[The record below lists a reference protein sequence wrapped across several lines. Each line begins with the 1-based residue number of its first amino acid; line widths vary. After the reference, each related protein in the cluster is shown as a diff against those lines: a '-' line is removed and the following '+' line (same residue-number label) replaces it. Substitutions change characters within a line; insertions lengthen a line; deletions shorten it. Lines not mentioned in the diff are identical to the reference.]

1 MIPDWQTNKVYFS
14 GRLEIDYPTIHSNI
28 QHALIDLK
36 IEPQYLTGTK
46 DVWARDYMPIQIMK
60 DEFIEYRYD
69 PDYLQGKR
77 KEHRDIKT
85 YPDIV
90 LAHNNLPVTI
100 KSDLIL
106 DGGNVV
112 KSESSIILTDKVA
125 IENRLTKAETVNRL
139 KRTFKVD
146 KVILIPNIS
155 EENFPYSDRVRAMSK
170 SVSRPKYIV

>member
-69 PDYLQGKR
+69 PDYLQGKKIGR
-77 KEHRDIKT
+77 
-85 YPDIV
+85 
-90 LAHNNLPVTI
+90 AHV
-100 KSDLIL
+100 
-106 DGGNVV
+106 
-112 KSESSIILTDKVA
+112 
-125 IENRLTKAETVNRL
+125 
-139 KRTFKVD
+139 
-146 KVILIPNIS
+146 
-155 EENFPYSDRVRAMSK
+155 
-170 SVSRPKYIV
+170 